1 VSDHFPGEIRIGGP
15 IPRAALNALVRA
27 AAQEG
32 ASLEGYGGPAADRD
46 ALRQA
51 FREGAIVTLYDDQ
64 ARYGEF
70 DGLEAFLVR
79 HRIHFDRHS
88 EAFCEYNAEIV
99 SYRGGKEAV
108 ALPADQ
114 SGHVM
119 LCWEEV
125 VGILD
130 DQALADRAKLDAIR
144 RLVNQPGT
152 EPLAP
157 SRFI

>member
-15 IPRAALNALVRA
+15 IPRAALKALVRA

-99 SYRGGKEAV
+99 SYRGGQEAV

-114 SGHVM
+114 SGHIM

-130 DQALADRAKLDAIR
+130 DSALDDGGKVGAIR
-144 RLVNQPGT
+144 RLVARPET

-157 SRFI
+157 IRLV